1 MARVVKC
8 GLIQATHACSTDEPL
23 EKIREANVEKHLKF
37 LDQAGK
43 EGVQIICMQEI
54 FTGPYFC
61 AEQNT
66 KWYDATEKIPD
77 GPTTRLMQ
85 EVAKRLIADV
95 CFWLRRVP
103 GRVTREEAH
112 RSGGWGGR
120 GGTGVD
126 RSGRNQPGRL
136 ES

>member
-8 GLIQATHACSTDEPL
+8 GLIQASSACSSDEPL
-23 EKIREANVEKHLKF
+23 KKIREANIEKHMKF

-43 EGVQIICMQEI
+43 KGVQIVCMQEI

-66 KWYDATEKIPD
+66 RWYDATEKIPD

-85 EVAKRLIADV
+85 EVAKKYSMVVIS
-95 CFWLRRVP
+95 P
-103 GRVTREEAH
+103 IYEEDE
-112 RSGGWGGR
+112 
-120 GGTGVD
+120 TGVYYNTAAVID
-126 RSGRNQPGRL
+126 ADGTYLGK
-136 ES
+136 

>member
-8 GLIQATHACSTDEPL
+8 GLIQASHAGATDAPL
-23 EKIREANVEKHLKF
+23 KKIREANIEKHMKF

-43 EGVQIICMQEI
+43 QSVQIICMQEI

-66 KWYDATEKIPD
+66 RWYDATEKIPD

-85 EVAKRLIADV
+85 EVARKDFMVVIFTIYEGDDN
-95 CFWLRRVP
+95 
-103 GRVTREEAH
+103 
-112 RSGGWGGR
+112 
-120 GGTGVD
+120 GV
-126 RSGRNQPGRL
+126 
-136 ES
+136 